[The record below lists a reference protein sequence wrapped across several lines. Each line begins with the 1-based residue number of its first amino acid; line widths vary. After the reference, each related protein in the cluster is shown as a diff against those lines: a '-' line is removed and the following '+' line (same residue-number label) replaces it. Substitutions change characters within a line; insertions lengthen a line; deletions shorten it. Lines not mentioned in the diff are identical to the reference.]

1 MAALYNRLTK
11 TGCNESIEL
20 AIKAAPPNKKAYI
33 KKEWLKTAADWAN
46 YARCHS
52 ALLLQVTDT
61 NAVESWHSVLKLN
74 CKAAMTRWSLCGLV
88 IYLSNKALDYGQRA
102 GKDFRSF
109 HFSDASYFPG
119 LLKLPYPVQRL
130 VVDELKEGNLLLEEG
145 KEGRKI
151 KDEITCDCLFW

>member
-1 MAALYNRLTK
+1 MAALYNRRTK
-11 TGCNESIEL
+11 IGCHESVEQ

-33 KKEWLKTAADWAN
+33 QKEWLKTAADWAN

-88 IYLSNKALDYGQRA
+88 IHLANEALDCDQHA
-102 GKDFRSF
+102 IKSEKDFRSL
-109 HFSDASYFPG
+109 HFSDATYFPG
-119 LLKLPYPVQRL
+119 PFKLPYPVQRL
-130 VVDELKEGNLLLEEG
+130 VIDKLKEGNLLLE
-145 KEGRKI
+145 RKRRSRD
-151 KDEITCDCLFW
+151 KR